1 MHFKK
6 LLANLGLVLSFLA
19 VPAYAATGNTHFK
32 SNVFIGDSA
41 NTANLTV
48 TGTVT
53 IPTSGLKRK
62 FFTVAL
68 SPNTGAAADST
79 VYRGFVFPGR
89 AGTVKK
95 VSIGCQVAP
104 TVGTDTIK
112 ILKAATNGNT
122 MLSAAT
128 YDANSLTAAT
138 STPMTLT
145 STAAD
150 LSLTATQ
157 GIYCEYSAG
166 SQTVDAIGIVATIEY
181 EPSDY

>member
-1 MHFKK
+1 MNFKK
-6 LLANLGLVLSFLA
+6 LLATISLLLLSGAAAF
-19 VPAYAATGNTHFK
+19 AATGNTHFK
-32 SNVFIGDSA
+32 SNVFIGDS
-41 NTANLTV
+41 NNVSNLTV

-53 IPTSGLKRK
+53 IPSSGLKRK

-79 VYRGFVFPGR
+79 VYRGFAFPGR
-89 AGTVKK
+89 AGTVKA
-95 VSIGCQVAP
+95 VYIGCQTAP

-112 ILKAATNGNT
+112 VLKTSASGNT

-128 YDANSLTAAT
+128 YDANSLTGGA
-138 STPMTLT
+138 STAMTLT

-150 LSLTATQ
+150 LALTATQ
-157 GIYCEYSAG
+157 GVYCEYSAG